1 MNKLILV
8 MVLLFSVT
16 ATAENLKYKRDD
28 TENMSIHFRCNYM
41 AIAIGLSADR
51 EERHLANGFHYN
63 KKVWESL
70 SKEDRE
76 KKAAGFTNQI
86 LAEYNF
92 LYRISE
98 YQRGW
103 VDGFFANRDATEQNK
118 IYYKVCEDD
127 QLLFMTPDK

>member
-16 ATAENLKYKRDD
+16 ATAENLKYKRSD
-28 TENMSIHFRCNYM
+28 TDNMHQHFRCNYM

-76 KKAAGFTNQI
+76 KKEASFTNQFA
-86 LAEYNF
+86 AEYNF
-92 LYRISE
+92 LNMIAE

-103 VDGFFANRDATEQNK
+103 VDGFFATSDAAKKNK
-118 IYYKVCEDD
+118 IYYMVCEDD

>member
-16 ATAENLKYKRDD
+16 ATAENLKYKRSD
-28 TENMSIHFRCNYM
+28 TDNMNMHFRCNYM

-86 LAEYNF
+86 LAEY
-92 LYRISE
+92 ISVKMIAE

-103 VDGFFANRDATEQNK
+103 VDGFFATSDATEKNK